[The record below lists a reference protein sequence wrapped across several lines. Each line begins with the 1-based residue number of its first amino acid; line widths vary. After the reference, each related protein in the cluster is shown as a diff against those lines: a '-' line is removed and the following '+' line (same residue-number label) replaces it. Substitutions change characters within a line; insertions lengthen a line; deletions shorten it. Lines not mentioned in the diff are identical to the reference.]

1 MCDHGRYNLGDKD
14 GHSDA
19 SDAICAS
26 RSFKQKWDEDYD
38 FSHGPDLWE
47 MIQECEDIVSLP
59 LYLFDH
65 SGLALST
72 KRFSCPWDSG
82 QVGFTF
88 MTRATILKETG
99 SKRLTKKAREW
110 ALSYLEAEA
119 DVYDKF
125 LSGETYGFVV
135 EDSEGDELEA
145 CYGFYGTDDVESQG
159 VEAFEQAVQEAS
171 EAS

>member
-1 MCDHGRYNLGDKD
+1 MSYEYTHKECATTGVVLKVVSDDHAESPREWCNAGTMVCDHGRYNLGDKD

-38 FSHGPDLWE
+38 FSPGPALWE

-125 LSGETYGFVV
+125 LSG
-135 EDSEGDELEA
+135 
-145 CYGFYGTDDVESQG
+145 
-159 VEAFEQAVQEAS
+159 
-171 EAS
+171 